1 MSQAH
6 SQPPRGSAHA
16 ANTERIAVILTAIPV
31 EYLAVRSHL
40 QDPKEVVHPSGTV
53 YEVGRFGSGPGAWTV
68 AIVETGAGNDAA
80 AVELERAVQLFRATH
95 ALFVG
100 VAGGVKDVSLGD
112 VVASSKIYGYE
123 SGKDGERFNTRPD
136 VGEPSYQLLSR
147 ARAVSRLGSWTPP
160 PLPPGVA
167 PRSPETPPARAWIG
181 AIAAGAKV
189 VASRKSATADL
200 IQSSYGDTL
209 AMEMEGRGFLRAGH
223 ASPGLGT
230 LVVRG
235 ISDLLDDKAKA
246 DGDGW
251 QEIAAGNA
259 ASFAFT
265 VLAEL
270 SRAEEKGRSE
280 ANGPGRSSGSSSV
293 PQSLLVLA
301 SVCLATAAIASMSPS
316 SRIPSTV
323 PTADQRVA
331 DAASGSQPQSP
342 QGKPSPNVVAGPL
355 HSLAVAA
362 VREPAAAP
370 APATALSR
378 TPAPTSGQPDPAD
391 SMAQPAPRDPEP
403 ADYQFASPAIS
414 EARAD
419 YARGEYL
426 VARRRLTTAFQRMD
440 SLHRQFPRSPT
451 IRHLRAEIS
460 TLSDEVMAACESAA
474 TVRRIPAQCT

>member
-1 MSQAH
+1 MSQGH
-6 SQPPRGSAHA
+6 SQPPRGGASA
-16 ANTERIAVILTAIPV
+16 ANTGRIAVILTAIPV
-31 EYLAVRSHL
+31 EYRAVRSHL
-40 QDPKEVVHPSGTV
+40 QDRKQVVHRSGTV

-68 AIVETGAGNDAA
+68 AIVQTGPGNDAA
-80 AVELERAVQLFRATH
+80 ALEVERAVQQFGATH

-100 VAGGVKDVSLGD
+100 VAGGVKDVRLGD
-112 VVASSKIYGYE
+112 VVACSKIYGYE
-123 SGKDGERFNTRPD
+123 SGKDGEQFATRPD
-136 VGEPSYQLLSR
+136 VGVPSYELLSR
-147 ARAVSRLGSWTPP
+147 ATAVSTLGSWTPP

-167 PRSPETPPARAWIG
+167 PRSPDTPPARALIG
-181 AIAAGAKV
+181 PLAAGAKV
-189 VASRKSATADL
+189 VASRKSATAEL
-200 IQSSYGDTL
+200 IQRSYSDTL
-209 AMEMEGRGFLRAGH
+209 AIEMEGRGFLRAGH
-223 ASPGLGT
+223 ASPGLRT

-235 ISDLLDDKAKA
+235 ISDLLNGKAKA
-246 DGDGW
+246 DRDGW

-259 ASFAFT
+259 ASFAFA

-270 SRAEEKGRSE
+270 SQAEEQGRAEADS
-280 ANGPGRSSGSSSV
+280 PGRSPGSFSV

-301 SVCLATAAIASMSPS
+301 GVCLAATALASMLPAP
-316 SRIPSTV
+316 RIPSAV
-323 PTADQRVA
+323 LGGDQRLV
-331 DAASGSQPQSP
+331 DAASVPHLQSP
-342 QGKPSPNVVAGPL
+342 QGERSPNVVAGPL

-460 TLSDEVMAACESAA
+460 TLIDEVMAACESAA